1 MTETFKEKL
10 GGSLKIMYRIFEFKE
25 NKQNIRIK
33 SCLKTEIVRTVA
45 CEIKS
50 LGLSDEKLWV
60 MLPDSL
66 KGLP

>member
-50 LGLSDEKLWV
+50 LRLSDEKV
-60 MLPDSL
+60 
-66 KGLP
+66 